1 MRNLA
6 PFIKRQFGTED
17 YEVISEFPIL
27 HEGWEMDFV
36 AWIVLV
42 NGIKYVVGTN
52 HGMCYLMSVNE
63 LNAHVDD
70 YNKALRGTCAA
81 IDALTEQ

>member
-1 MRNLA
+1 
-6 PFIKRQFGTED
+6 
-17 YEVISEFPIL
+17 
-27 HEGWEMDFV
+27 MDFV
-36 AWIVLV
+36 VWIVLV